1 MQIIANR
8 TLLEKQHMQYKS
20 LNLTLSVLESAM
32 KFIDPEKLV
41 NRCFKLEGSKLSI
54 KDVQSKTR
62 AALDLQEHDSIYLV
76 GAGKGTAKM
85 AVAVCNILKGRISGG
100 AINVPHNTNVQIHGI
115 SVTEA
120 GHPIPDKSGINGTK
134 KIVNI
139 LKQTKGSDLV
149 FVLISGGGSSLMPLP
164 LDGLTLPYKQKITQ
178 AMMATGASIQEIN
191 VVRKHLSKIKG
202 GRLIR
207 FLNNNNN
214 CTVIS
219 LILSDVIGDNLATI
233 ASGPTVPD
241 SSTFKDAEKILR
253 KYHLWN
259 STREENYAAKM
270 LIIKGIRGTIED
282 TPKPGDKIFHNV
294 HNIIIGNN
302 SLICEEATKHL
313 KKRGV
318 RAINLGSSFNGKA
331 KNFGV
336 FLSKLASDFS
346 MSFAP
351 FALVLGG
358 ETTVKLNA
366 EKHNGIGGRNQ
377 EAILAA
383 AINSKF
389 GDAND
394 VTIVCMGTDGIDGN
408 SNAAGAVLTP
418 KTLSIIKRKK
428 IYWKKYMYNHD
439 SYSALEKLDSIVMTG
454 RTGTNANDIA
464 IICRLK

>member
-1 MQIIANR
+1 
-8 TLLEKQHMQYKS
+8 MQYRS

-41 NRCFKLEGSKLSI
+41 NRSFKLEGSKLSI
-54 KDVQSKTR
+54 IDTQNKT
-62 AALDLQEHDSIYLV
+62 AAASLDLQEYDSIYLV
-76 GAGKGTAKM
+76 GAGKGTARM

-100 AINVPHNTNVQIHGI
+100 AINVPYNTNVQIHGI
-115 SVTEA
+115 SITEA

-149 FVLISGGGSSLMPLP
+149 FVLISGGGSALMPLP
-164 LDGLTLPYKQKITQ
+164 LDGLTLPNKQKITQ
-178 AMMATGASIQEIN
+178 AMMSTGASIEEIN

-202 GRLIR
+202 GGLIR
-207 FLNNNNN
+207 FLNNN
-214 CTVIS
+214 CKVIS

-241 SSTFKDAEKILR
+241 SSTFKDAEKILK

-259 STREENYAAKM
+259 SRREENYAAKM

-282 TPKPGDKIFHNV
+282 TPKPGDKIFQNV

-302 SLICEEATKHL
+302 SLICEKAIKYL
-313 KKRGV
+313 KKRGL
-318 RAINLGSSFNGKA
+318 RAMNLGSSFNGKA

-366 EKHNGIGGRNQ
+366 EKYNGIGGRNQ

-394 VTIVCMGTDGIDGN
+394 ITIVCMGTDGIDGN
-408 SNAAGAVLTP
+408 SNAAGALLTP

-428 IYWKKYMYNHD
+428 INLKKYMYNHD
-439 SYSALEKLDSIVMTG
+439 SHSALKKLDSIVITG
-454 RTGTNANDIA
+454 RTGTNVNDVA
-464 IICRLK
+464 IICRLR